1 MATGPRFR
9 FAPSPTGSFHVGG
22 ARTALHNWALA
33 RRLGGTFVLRIED
46 TDEAR
51 NRPEWTQGIIDA
63 LAWIGISADDPHF
76 EGPHFQSEYAP
87 RTSTP
92 RSGCTSKGHAYYCDL
107 TGEQIQERAKELG
120 VSGYDGYSRDRGLGA
135 GAGAGAAVPGARRVT
150 VVHDLVR
157 GEVSFDNSTIEDFV
171 LLRGNG
177 TPVFLLA
184 NVVDDIEMGITH
196 VVRAEEHLPNTP
208 KQQMLWEALGHE
220 PPQWAHVPVLVNEQR
235 KKLSKRRDKVA
246 LEQYRD
252 EGYLADA
259 MVNYLMTL
267 GWTPPGAE
275 ESGSEIASWADMEA
289 AFRLEDVTHS
299 PAFFDVKKLAAFNG
313 EYIRR
318 MPLDE
323 FIERAAPTAGR
334 LGSRAV
340 RSDRP
345 AHPGAPDHAREVPDK
360 VDFLFWPDG
369 EPVEYDERRGTRRS
383 AEWAVPLLDDV
394 ISAYAALADWT
405 ADALKVSLE
414 DGDERYELKL
424 GKAQAP
430 VRVAVTGRSVGP
442 PLFESLEVLG
452 RDETLRRLTA
462 AIERAPDGE
471 RRGRPRVRAPVR
483 GGTRPRPRDSRGA
496 RRASVRRRAVCP
508 SGRGPSLDG
517 ARADDAPDPHAGVVR
532 DPTPVRPLAQPPRSV
547 ARRVLQVV
555 VLCVLALLATTGCSP
570 TGRCGRPAGPTRRNR
585 SMRSWCWEQRSTTGG
600 RRRSW
605 RPLKVAA
612 RVRIPYGLPRKYQV
626 RATLRS
632 GSPGFLD
639 SLPL

>member
-1 MATGPRFR
+1 MTSGPRFR

-63 LAWIGISADDPHF
+63 LAWIGISADDAHF
-76 EGPHFQSEYAP
+76 EGPHFQSEFAAAHVEAANRLYEEGA
-87 RTSTP
+87 
-92 RSGCTSKGHAYYCDL
+92 AYYCDL
-107 TGEQIQERAKELG
+107 TGEQVQERARESG
-120 VSGYDGYSRDRGLGA
+120 ASGYDGHSRDRDLGP
-135 GAGAGAAVPGARRVT
+135 GPGRVLRFRVPDGVT

-157 GEVSFDNSTIEDFV
+157 GEVSFDNVTIEDFV
-171 LLRGNG
+171 LLRGSG

-220 PPQWAHVPVLVNEQR
+220 PPTWAHVPVLVNDQR

-252 EGYLADA
+252 EGFLADA

-275 ESGSEIASWADMEA
+275 ESGSEIASWDDMEA

-313 EYIRR
+313 EYIRS

-323 FIERAAPTAGR
+323 FIARASEELPSDWDRERFAAIAPHIQER
-334 LGSRAV
+334 LTTLV
-340 RSDRP
+340 
-345 AHPGAPDHAREVPDK
+345 EVPDK

-369 EPVEYDERRGTRRS
+369 AEIDYDDASWNKAFGP
-383 AEWAVPLLDDV
+383 EWAQPLLADV
-394 ISAYAALADWT
+394 VAAYDALDEWT
-405 ADALKVSLE
+405 AEALKVALE
-414 DGDERYELKL
+414 DVMTRYELKL

-430 VRVAVTGRSVGP
+430 VRVATTGRSVGP

-452 RDETLRRLTA
+452 RDETVRRLRA
-462 AIERAPDGE
+462 AHERA
-471 RRGRPRVRAPVR
+471 
-483 GGTRPRPRDSRGA
+483 TQ
-496 RRASVRRRAVCP
+496 
-508 SGRGPSLDG
+508 SG
-517 ARADDAPDPHAGVVR
+517 
-532 DPTPVRPLAQPPRSV
+532 
-547 ARRVLQVV
+547 
-555 VLCVLALLATTGCSP
+555 
-570 TGRCGRPAGPTRRNR
+570 
-585 SMRSWCWEQRSTTGG
+585 
-600 RRRSW
+600 
-605 RPLKVAA
+605 
-612 RVRIPYGLPRKYQV
+612 
-626 RATLRS
+626 
-632 GSPGFLD
+632 
-639 SLPL
+639 